1 MRKRWRPSAYPVA
14 LLRTSLKRP
23 LVFYLAA
30 AALIFFSALATALS
44 REEGD
49 RLQRK
54 IDDIAANASS
64 RPPRPNI
71 TPVSQTEL
79 NSYLAYNL
87 ADKIP
92 RGLAR
97 PEITM
102 VGSGAVAGRVLVDMD
117 EFKRGRDAQDF
128 LDPLNYISG
137 QVPVTAR
144 GILRT
149 ENGKGQFQLA
159 SAELMGVSIPPQ
171 LAQELVGYF
180 SRTAENPRGLDLN
193 APFDLPAKIRRI
205 EIKQGE
211 ALIAQ

>member
-1 MRKRWRPSAYPVA
+1 MPRAG
-14 LLRTSLKRP
+14 LKR
-23 LVFYLAA
+23 LIVFYLAA
-30 AALIFFSALATALS
+30 AALISFSALATALS

-54 IDDIAANASS
+54 LDDIAANASA
-64 RPPRPNI
+64 RPPKPKI

-87 ADKIP
+87 RDKIP

-102 VGSGAVAGRVLVDMD
+102 VGDGALAGRVLVDMD
-117 EFKRGRDAQDF
+117 EFKRGRNAQDF

-144 GILRT
+144 GVLRT
-149 ENGKGQFQLA
+149 GNGKGRFQLA
-159 SAELMGVSIPPQ
+159 SAELMGVPIPPQ

-180 SRTAENPRGLDLN
+180 SRTAENPRGMDLN
-193 APFDLPAKIRRI
+193 APFDLPAKIQRI

>member
-1 MRKRWRPSAYPVA
+1 MRKRRRPTAYPVA
-14 LLRTSLKRP
+14 MTRASVKR
-23 LVFYLAA
+23 LFVFYLAA
-30 AALIFFSALATALS
+30 VEVFFFSALATALS

-49 RLQRK
+49 HLQRK
-54 IDDIAANASS
+54 IDDIAANASM
-64 RPPRPNI
+64 RPLKPKI
-71 TPVSQTEL
+71 TPVSQTEV
-79 NSYLAYNL
+79 NSYLEYNIP
-87 ADKIP
+87 DKIP

-102 VGSGAVAGRVLVDMD
+102 AGSGALAGRVLVDMD
-117 EFKRGRDAQDF
+117 EFKRGRDARDF

-137 QVPVTAR
+137 QVPFSAR

-149 ENGKGQFQLA
+149 ENGKGRFQLA
-159 SAELMGVSIPPQ
+159 SAELMGIPIPPQ
-171 LAQELVGYF
+171 LVQELVGYF
-180 SRTAENPRGLDLN
+180 SRTADNPRGLNLN

>member
-1 MRKRWRPSAYPVA
+1 MRKRWRPIAYVA
-14 LLRTSLKRP
+14 AMPRASLKR
-23 LVFYLAA
+23 LIVFYLAA
-30 AALIFFSALATALS
+30 AALISFSALATALS

-54 IDDIAANASS
+54 IDDIAANASA
-64 RPPRPNI
+64 RTPKPKI
-71 TPVSQTEL
+71 TPIPQTEL

-87 ADKIP
+87 RDKIP

-97 PEITM
+97 PEITI
-102 VGSGAVAGRVLVDMD
+102 VGDGALAGRVLVDID

-144 GILRT
+144 GVLRT
-149 ENGKGQFQLA
+149 ENGKGRFQLG
-159 SAELMGVSIPPQ
+159 SAELMGVPIPLQ
-171 LAQELVGYF
+171 LAQELVAYF

-211 ALIAQ
+211 ARIAQ

>member
-1 MRKRWRPSAYPVA
+1 MRKRRRPTACPVA
-14 LLRTSLKRP
+14 IPRASVKRRV
-23 LVFYLAA
+23 VFYLAA
-30 AALIFFSALATALS
+30 TALIFSSALATALS

-54 IDDIAANASS
+54 IDDIAANASA
-64 RPPRPNI
+64 RPPKPKI

-87 ADKIP
+87 PDKIP
-92 RGLAR
+92 RGLAQ

-102 VGSGAVAGRVLVDMD
+102 VGNGALAGRVLVDMD

-128 LDPLNYISG
+128 LDPLNYVSG

-149 ENGKGQFQLA
+149 ESGKGRFQLA
-159 SAELMGVSIPPQ
+159 SAELMGVPIPPQ
-171 LAQELVGYF
+171 LVQELVGYF
-180 SRTAENPRGLDLN
+180 SRTAENPRGFDLN

-205 EIKQGE
+205 EIKREE

>member
-1 MRKRWRPSAYPVA
+1 MWRKN
-14 LLRTSLKRP
+14 LKRSCA
-23 LVFYLAA
+23 LVIAA
-30 AALIFFSALATALS
+30 AALILFGGLATALS

-54 IDDIAANASS
+54 IDDIAANASA
-64 RPPRPNI
+64 RPPKPKI

-87 ADKIP
+87 SGKIP
-92 RGLAR
+92 RGLTR

-102 VGSGAVAGRVLVDMD
+102 TGNGTLAGRVLVDMD
-117 EFKRGRDAQDF
+117 EFKRGRNAQDF

-149 ENGKGQFQLA
+149 ENGKGRFQLA
-159 SAELMGVSIPPQ
+159 SAELMGVPIAPE
-171 LAQELVGYF
+171 LVQELVGYF
-180 SRTAENPRGLDLN
+180 SRTAENPRGLYLD

-211 ALIAQ
+211 ALIVQ